1 MNREVVHQ
9 EIRQGLTWGGGV
21 VVVALCATFARKV
34 GFIDVEVVQR
44 LVLGANGLMIA
55 WYGNRMPKTV
65 VPNARAGQA
74 RRVAGWSMVLSGLI
88 YTGLFVFAPFSV
100 AATGGSIAIVVGI
113 AVTLSYCLSL
123 RSKATAA

>member
-1 MNREVVHQ
+1 MNKEVMHQ

-44 LVLGANGLMIA
+44 LVLGANGLMI
-55 WYGNRMPKTV
+55 V
-65 VPNARAGQA
+65 
-74 RRVAGWSMVLSGLI
+74 I

-100 AATGGSIAIVVGI
+100 AAIGGSIAIVVGI
-113 AVTLSYCLSL
+113 ALTFSYCLSL